1 MKRFNLFVL
10 QLKSAMGRLLAGL
23 LVMAVLFGAVFT
35 VAYMYIRSSQDD
47 GGFIRVAV
55 VADDSF
61 FSDYVFEMADD
72 IPGVKSLCTLV
83 KMDMDE
89 AADELHAGEVSMIID
104 IPDDFYEKASTM
116 QEAHLKIYTDG
127 TPSKSVYKLLGMLGS
142 VSGLM
147 EITDAQI
154 LSMYDTIEAYDLP
167 VTRTAMEW
175 EFFSGTLA
183 KFESRT
189 DFMDVKTVSAYGSY
203 DLLKFYLTSAFLCM
217 MLLGGVTLF
226 GMYTKEQMRLE
237 RTLDRGR
244 ASYLRGSLSKVCA
257 MWISMGVIG
266 ELFLQLLNRILI
278 NVDTNIQ
285 FSARFH
291 ICLWTTAL
299 SAALW
304 IHLIAGLIGADS
316 AHFRVVYVTLMLILL
331 IASGVVVPAVYLP
344 DGFSDIAGM
353 IPTGTLHRMLLSGM
367 WDTGHIRGIRNITGL
382 VITLITDGIVF
393 ALSLILYRRRQ
404 YIHD

>member
-1 MKRFNLFVL
+1 MKRFNLFAL
-10 QLKSAMGRLLAGL
+10 QLKSAFRRLLTGL
-23 LVMAVLFGAVFT
+23 LVAAVLFGAMLAGVYL
-35 VAYMYIRSSQDD
+35 YMHSSEDE
-47 GGFIRVAV
+47 GGIIRVAV
-55 VADDSF
+55 VSDDSR

-72 IPGVKSLCTLV
+72 IPGVNSLCNLV

-89 AADELHAGEVSMIID
+89 AVDELYAKDVGLIID

-183 KFESRT
+183 GFEKRT

-203 DLLKFYLTSAFLCM
+203 DLIRFYLTSAFLCM
-217 MLLGGVTLF
+217 LLLGGVTLF

-237 RTLDRGR
+237 RTLDRGM
-244 ASYLRGSLSKVCA
+244 ASFIRGSLSKVCA
-257 MWISMGVIG
+257 MWISMGIIS
-266 ELFLQLLNRILI
+266 EILLIILNRALT
-278 NVDTNIQ
+278 NADTAIQ
-285 FSARFH
+285 FSTRFH
-291 ICLWTTAL
+291 ICLWAATL
-299 SAALW
+299 SVALW

-331 IASGVVVPAVYLP
+331 IASGVIVPAVYLP
-344 DGFSDIAGM
+344 ERLGGIAGI

-367 WDTGHIRGIRNITGL
+367 WDTGHIRGLRNINGL
-382 VITLITDGIVF
+382 AITLITDGIIF
-393 ALSLILYRRRQ
+393 AISLILYRRKAA
-404 YIHD
+404 YS